1 MAHITEAAPPQTA
14 PMTGYVLAAAGA
26 IMFSTKAIFIKL
38 AYGPESTIAIDAITL
53 LALRM
58 IFALPIYLA
67 IGAMV
72 WRGHARSGKPLPSR
86 RQIASAAAVG
96 VIGYYGASYLDFA
109 GLVYITA
116 QFERLIL
123 FTYPVFVM
131 IFGALFFRSRIT
143 FWGVAAL
150 GVAYC
155 GIAVIFLEGA
165 TAKGEHVALGV
176 LLVLASGAAFA
187 LYQLFAKPLVNAM
200 GSRLFT
206 CVAMSG
212 ASAAVLLHF
221 LVGHNPVVLFSV
233 SPHILG
239 LAGMIAIFST
249 VLPSFMLNA
258 AIGLVG
264 PQAVSV
270 IGTLSPVATIVMAI
284 AILAEPFTG
293 TDALGTALVIAGV
306 GLYTWYDTRKKA

>member
-1 MAHITEAAPPQTA
+1 MADITEVAPPQTA
-14 PMTGYVLAAAGA
+14 PISGYLLAAAGA
-26 IMFSTKAIFIKL
+26 IMFSTKAIFVKL
-38 AYGPESTIAIDAITL
+38 AYGPEASLGIDAITL

-58 IFALPIYLA
+58 IFALPVYLA
-67 IGAMV
+67 IGGLV
-72 WRGHARSGKPLPSR
+72 LRNQSRNGKPLPSL
-86 RQIASAAAVG
+86 RQVAAAAAVG
-96 VIGYYGASYLDFA
+96 VVGYYGASYLDFA

-131 IFGALFFRSRIT
+131 IFGALFFGGRIT
-143 FWGVAAL
+143 AWGVAAL
-150 GVAYC
+150 CIAYS

-165 TAKGEHVALGV
+165 TAKGENVVLGV
-176 LLVLASGAAFA
+176 LLVLGSGAAFA
-187 LYQLFAKPLVNAM
+187 LYQLLAKPLVNAI

-206 CVAMSG
+206 CIAMSG
-212 ASAAVLLHF
+212 ATAGVLTHFLAGHDPLVLLD
-221 LVGHNPVVLFSV
+221 V

-239 LAGMIAIFST
+239 LAALISILST

-270 IGTLSPVATIVMAI
+270 IGTLSPVATIAMAI
-284 AILAEPFTG
+284 VILAEPFTG
-293 TDALGTALVIAGV
+293 TDAIGTALVIAGV
-306 GLYTWYDTRKKA
+306 GLYTWYDARKKA

>member
-1 MAHITEAAPPQTA
+1 MAHITEVAPPQTA
-14 PMTGYVLAAAGA
+14 PMSGYVLAAAGA
-26 IMFSTKAIFIKL
+26 ILFSTKAIFVKL
-38 AYGPESTIAIDAITL
+38 AYGPAGAVGIDAITL

-58 IFALPIYLA
+58 IFALPIYLI
-67 IGAMV
+67 IGGFML
-72 WRGHARSGKPLPSR
+72 RGELRAGKRLPTLR
-86 RQIASAAAVG
+86 KAAAVAAVG

-131 IFGALFFRSRIT
+131 IFGALFFGGRIT
-143 FWGVAAL
+143 AWGVTAL
-150 GVAYC
+150 CIAYS

-165 TAKGEHVALGV
+165 TAKGDNVVLGV
-176 LLVLASGAAFA
+176 LLVLGSGAAFA
-187 LYQLFAKPLVNAM
+187 LYQLFAKPLVNAI

-206 CVAMSG
+206 CIAMSG
-212 ASAAVLLHF
+212 ASAAVFVHF
-221 LVGHNPVVLFSV
+221 LFEHSPAVLAEV
-233 SPHILG
+233 SPHVFG
-239 LAGMIAIFST
+239 LAGLIAIFST

-284 AILAEPFTG
+284 IILAEPFTG